1 MQRKSKEK
9 HKKIE
14 EVMVK
19 PKTSRWLRWRLRG
32 LESLDSRAPVV
43 KAAAPNPN
51 PVSRGSKTSFLGGW
65 NLLK

>member
-9 HKKIE
+9 QEKME
-14 EVMVK
+14 EIMVE
-19 PKTSRWLRWRLRG
+19 PKTSRWLRWRLRA
-32 LESLDSRAPVV
+32 LESLDSRAPMV

-51 PVSRGSKTSFLGGW
+51 PVSRESPASFLGGW